1 MKFLLTNLEGGF
13 LATFFIALSRYVS
26 DFSCI
31 FGGRMRMYE
40 MGLPGIASPLADR
53 LPFLSPS
60 LRGRVRVRKKGRKGR
75 TEREHIILIDR

>member
-1 MKFLLTNLEGGF
+1 
-13 LATFFIALSRYVS
+13 
-26 DFSCI
+26 
-31 FGGRMRMYE
+31 MRMYE

>member
-1 MKFLLTNLEGGF
+1 MGGGI

-40 MGLPGIASPLADR
+40 MGLPGIASQLADQ

-60 LRGRVRVRKKGRKGR
+60 LRVRVVCVRKDVKEEQK
-75 TEREHIILIDR
+75 ENI